1 MYVLYIHP
9 NNTETVMYAHFINKF
24 LSTHITQQ
32 SLVKYVSA
40 TGPISFSLACVEAC
54 ACPRLSF
61 CCVESI
67 NSNNKIK
74 KLFSII

>member
-9 NNTETVMYAHFINKF
+9 NNTETVMYAHIVNKF

-54 ACPRLSF
+54 ACPRLSSF
-61 CCVESI
+61 FFFDRVQDY
-67 NSNNKIK
+67 
-74 KLFSII
+74 LFVMFKV

>member
-40 TGPISFSLACVEAC
+40 TGPISS
-54 ACPRLSF
+54 SH
-61 CCVESI
+61 
-67 NSNNKIK
+67 
-74 KLFSII
+74 LFFGYVWRHVPVQDYLFVVLKV